1 MSEPRKLNREERR
14 KLEKMK
20 LSKDRKIQKIA
31 NKLSPEVKQEVY
43 KRMYEK
49 LKEKM
54 EEEENEDALS

>member
-20 LSKDRKIQKIA
+20 RSKDKKIQKIV

-43 KRMYEK
+43 KRMY
-49 LKEKM
+49 
-54 EEEENEDALS
+54 